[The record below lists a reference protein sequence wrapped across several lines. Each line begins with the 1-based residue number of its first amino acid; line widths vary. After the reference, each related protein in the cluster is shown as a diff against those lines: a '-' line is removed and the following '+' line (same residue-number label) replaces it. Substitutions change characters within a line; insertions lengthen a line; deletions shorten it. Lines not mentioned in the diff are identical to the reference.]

1 MYEIRLRKKELRDK
15 YSQLR
20 RQLDAAYKLKSD
32 GKICNL
38 VLSLASYR
46 FANTVLM
53 YAPKPDEV
61 NVMRIAEK
69 ALADGKTVAFPRCNK
84 ENTTMKY
91 LIVTSLDQLEVGA
104 YGLLEPPMDFPEFEI
119 GGSVGGTDHVLCIIP
134 ALLYD
139 SEGYRLGYGK
149 GYYDRCLSLFKGTKL
164 GVAYSGFVC
173 DKVPR
178 GRFDLSVDVL
188 VTEKGV
194 RSFYEG

>member
-20 RQLDAAYKLKSD
+20 RQLDASYKLRSD
-32 GKICNL
+32 NKICDL

-46 FANTVLM
+46 FADAVLM
-53 YAPKPDEV
+53 YAPKPEEV

-69 ALADGKTVAFPRCNK
+69 ALSDGKTVAFPRCNK

-104 YGLLEPPMDFPEFEI
+104 YGLLEPPIDFPELAI
-119 GGSVGGTDHVLCIIP
+119 GDGTAHALCIIP

-139 SEGYRLGYGK
+139 KEGYRLGYGK
-149 GYYDRCLSLFKGTKL
+149 GYYDRCLAQFKGTKL

-178 GRFDLSVDVL
+178 GRFDLSADVL